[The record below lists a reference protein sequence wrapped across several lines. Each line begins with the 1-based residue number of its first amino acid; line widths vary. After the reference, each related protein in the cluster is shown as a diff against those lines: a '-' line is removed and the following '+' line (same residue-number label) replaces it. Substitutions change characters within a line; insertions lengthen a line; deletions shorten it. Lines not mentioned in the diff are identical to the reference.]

1 MGDCLFCMII
11 NKEIPASIVYEDDQ
25 VLAFKDISPQAPV
38 HILLVPKV
46 HCTGLDDLT
55 PEALEAVP
63 AILRTAARLAEERG
77 VSGRGYRL
85 LANCGPD
92 AGQTVLHLHFH
103 LLGGKPLGALV
114 GA

>member
-11 NKEIPASIVYEDDQ
+11 RKEIPAAIVYEDDQ

-55 PEALEAVP
+55 PEALSTLP
-63 AILRTAARLAEERG
+63 HLLQTAARLAKEKG
-77 VSGRGYRL
+77 VAGRGYRL
-85 LANCGPD
+85 LANWGPD
-92 AGQTVLHLHFH
+92 AGQTVFHLHFH
-103 LLGGKPLGALV
+103 LLGGKPLGAMA
-114 GA
+114 GG